1 LAGRYIDT
9 KFITKKEVIKMPSV
23 CGLACE
29 VCGFPEKGLCP
40 IGRCVPGTDPNA
52 PEKLEKF
59 KAAMGHP
66 CFILECAIKKNVD
79 YCFRCDEFPCEIH
92 YKKQQIYSEKLLD
105 MIKGMLGK
113 K

>member
-1 LAGRYIDT
+1 
-9 KFITKKEVIKMPSV
+9 MPAA

-29 VCGFPEKGLCP
+29 VCGFPGKGLCVT
-40 IGRCVPGTDPNA
+40 GGGCVPGTDPKA

-59 KAAMGHP
+59 TAAMGHP
-66 CFILECAIKKNVD
+66 CPILECAINKKVD
-79 YCFRCDEFPCEIH
+79 HCFRCDEFPCDIH
-92 YKKQQIYSEKLLD
+92 YYKQKIYSKELLD